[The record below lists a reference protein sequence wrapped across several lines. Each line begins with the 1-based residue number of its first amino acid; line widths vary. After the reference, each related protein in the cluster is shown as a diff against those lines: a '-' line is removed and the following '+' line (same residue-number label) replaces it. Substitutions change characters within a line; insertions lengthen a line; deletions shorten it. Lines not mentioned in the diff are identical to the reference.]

1 MIADEITHILTEQK
15 QVENEIEMFSDTQR
29 IIKQLTT
36 DLISQQSGITERGL
50 DGQGMI
56 CQLSP
61 IPVDLFRF

>member
-36 DLISQQSGITERGL
+36 DLISQQSGITECGL
-50 DGQGMI
+50 DGQGTFI
-56 CQLSP
+56 LYWRGW
-61 IPVDLFRF
+61 L

>member
-50 DGQGMI
+50 DGQGAFI
-56 CQLSP
+56 
-61 IPVDLFRF
+61 F